1 MINYKQWIKFDEM
14 KVSFY
19 SSLNIEDFVNV
30 CEQTSQVFEYDRVD
44 TLKGI
49 LKLLDDFET
58 IDCKNINRY
67 DARICIYISDKLSKS
82 LNDTLGVDVKEIYTF
97 TYCFETVNINT
108 LDILN
113 KIYDGYLGLI
123 FLIKDKKSI
132 IKFRVFKQKE
142 KDL

>member
-67 DARICIYISDKLSKS
+67 DARISIYISDKLSKS
-82 LNDTLGVDVKEIYTF
+82 LKDTLGVDVKEIDTF
-97 TYCFETVNINT
+97 IYFFETVNINT

>member
-1 MINYKQWIKFDEM
+1 MIKYKQWIKFDEM

-67 DARICIYISDKLSKS
+67 DARISIYISDKLSKS
-82 LNDTLGVDVKEIYTF
+82 LKDTLGVDVKEIDTF
-97 TYCFETVNINT
+97 IYFFETVNINT